1 MNYFSGDKIPDFLF
15 EECLD
20 LRRDLW
26 KGLHKPISVRWEI
39 LQKVHDKTALE
50 AVLKD
55 GDRSLKK
62 KCKLIEEPGYP
73 NFKIPYINKSF
84 YQLIM
89 KRCLELK

>member
-15 EECLD
+15 EECLE

-55 GDRSLKK
+55 GDRRLKK